1 MLGGSAGVRIL
12 WVWTLGTAGV
22 LCTAV
27 VKRRMQD
34 MEALMNKQTEVTAIS
49 AEITGEQIEGEFGTE
64 DEKSTKRHEVH
75 L

>member
-1 MLGGSAGVRIL
+1 MFGGSAGVRIL
-12 WVWTLGTAGV
+12 WVWAFGTAGV

-27 VKRRMQD
+27 VKSRMQD
-34 MEALMNKQTEVTAIS
+34 MEALMNKQTEIS

-64 DEKSTKRHEVH
+64 DEKSNRRHEVH